1 MYIQTIQFV
10 LNIKCYNKF
19 TISNLLNNN
28 KLIKIKF
35 FFFTIFIAFLIT
47 NTYYF
52 NSMPKYKYTMTK
64 LIFNNGRI

>member
-10 LNIKCYNKF
+10 LNIKCSKF

-28 KLIKIKF
+28 KLIKIN

-52 NSMPKYKYTMTK
+52 NSTSKYKYTMTK